1 MKSAAELVFEIRK
14 KEGLSQE
21 EFAKKLGYTS
31 KSTINKIEKGVN
43 DISYEKLVKLIED
56 YCLTYKD
63 FQTRNKIET
72 ERLILR
78 YLNDKDLESVF
89 NNYANDDDVTK
100 YLTWSA
106 HKTIEDTQN
115 AFKFWQDESPE
126 LKKYHYFIELKETH
140 ELIGS
145 CAVVK
150 FNDGIPEIG
159 YVLGKKWWNK
169 GIMTEACKKLID
181 ILIED
186 GYSKILIKAVED
198 NIGSIRVIEKCG
210 FKFVKQDKVFQSLK
224 NITQT
229 CNFYEICNEK
239 LDRNEPIKNFD

>member
-1 MKSAAELVFEIRK
+1 MKSAAELIFEIRK

-78 YLNDKDLESVF
+78 YLTDKDLESVF

-100 YLTWSA
+100 YLTWPT

-115 AFKFWQDESPE
+115 VFKFWQDESPE

-145 CAVVK
+145 CAVAE
-150 FNDGIPEIG
+150 FNNGIPEIG
-159 YVLGKKWWNK
+159 YVIGKKWWNK

-186 GYSKILIKAVED
+186 GYSKILIKAVKD

-210 FKFVKQDKVFQSLK
+210 FKFVKQDKVFCPLK
-224 NITQT
+224 SITQI
-229 CNFYEICNEK
+229 CNFYEICK
-239 LDRNEPIKNFD
+239 